1 MELFDTFYDYY
12 SEYKRCINYI
22 LKNFPFSEDVLNEH
36 RETSKCETSC
46 KENIKYEN
54 MISI

>member
-22 LKNFPFSEDVLNEH
+22 LKNFPFSEDVLNEQ
-36 RETSKCETSC
+36 RSKCETSC